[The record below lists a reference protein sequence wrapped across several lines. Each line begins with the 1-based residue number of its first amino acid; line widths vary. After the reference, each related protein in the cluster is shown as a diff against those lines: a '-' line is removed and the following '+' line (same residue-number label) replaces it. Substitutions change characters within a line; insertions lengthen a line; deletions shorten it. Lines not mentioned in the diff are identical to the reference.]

1 MARHHT
7 SRSYWRLLIPLLF
20 VAVYLGGGC
29 ARWRTGLERWVDK
42 TFGNATPRE
51 QYAWRKPFAATTLA
65 RWDTAYLRA
74 TRDTLLVELPHE
86 ELIAA
91 FDTNVLHTANAWD
104 FYLPPGRQLRISA
117 EGGGPLFGELY
128 TREGERLL
136 AWDTLAP
143 SLSYET
149 GAVAGQNLRFV
160 LQTAPYADSSYR
172 LRIVTTPALL
182 FPVAGKDETAI
193 RSFWGATRDG
203 GRRRHEGNDIFADR
217 GTPLLAVTEGRV
229 ARVRNGGL
237 GGKTVWL
244 RDSERGLS
252 YYYAHL
258 DSQLVRAGEYVARG
272 DTVGLVGNTGNARTT
287 APHLHF
293 GIYAN
298 GARDPYPYL
307 QGEDAPPTPPA
318 STPGTRTEVPL
329 RGDHYLRISPARE
342 PVNVIRQLE
351 GGEPLVDLGVTGRYH
366 RVRTGRGELGY
377 ANFD

>member
-7 SRSYWRLLIPLLF
+7 PRSYWRLLIPLLF
-20 VAVYLGGGC
+20 VAVYLSGGC
-29 ARWRTGLERWVDK
+29 TKWRTGLERWVDE
-42 TFGNATPRE
+42 TFGSATPRE
-51 QYAWRKPFAATTLA
+51 QYAWGKPFAAATMA
-65 RWDTAYLRA
+65 RWDTAFVRS
-74 TRDTLLVELPHE
+74 TRDTLRVELPHE
-86 ELIAA
+86 ELIVP
-91 FDTNVLHTANAWD
+91 DTNVLYTANAWD

-117 EGGGPLFGELY
+117 GGSGPLFGELY
-128 TREGERLL
+128 TTEGEQLL
-136 AWDTLAP
+136 VWDTLSP

-149 GAVAGQNLRFV
+149 GAPAGQNLRFV

-172 LRIVTTPALL
+172 LQMISVPALL

-193 RSFWGATRDG
+193 RSFWGASRDG
-203 GRRRHEGNDIFADR
+203 GQRRHEGNDIFADR
-217 GTPLLAVTEGRV
+217 GTPLLAVAEGRV
-229 ARVRNGGL
+229 SRVRNGGL

-244 RDSERGLS
+244 RDGERGLN

-258 DSQLVRAGEYVARG
+258 DSQLVRAGEHVERG

-287 APHLHF
+287 PPHLHF

-307 QGEDAPPTPPA
+307 QGEDPAPTPPA
-318 STPGTRTEVPL
+318 EFPGRRTEVPL
-329 RGDHYLRISPARE
+329 RGNHYLRIAPQRE
-342 PVNVIRQLE
+342 AANVIRQLE
-351 GGEPLVDLGVTGRYH
+351 GGEPLIDLGVTGRYH